1 MTLLLSPVGDTDPIR
16 GFHDGAL
23 LHIARKYRPEKIV
36 IVHSQRSLVKH
47 ANLERAIF
55 SISEKYRPQIISHE
69 VILLNADVAYYD
81 RMFEQFQEIVPFYF
95 SKDDDMILNLSSGTP
110 QMKAALFV
118 TNLLSKFEIK
128 AIQVFTPQEDSNEGT
143 GHDNNES
150 IDELIDTNEDNRP
163 DFVDRT
169 VEDEA
174 ENFRQALLKKTARD
188 LIQQYDYKATL
199 DILNNL
205 SDFDGLSSARR
216 MVQDLVVSLN
226 KQDIPRALHKKKY
239 DEDSLRILNAYLTI
253 ELQKKR
259 GNVSECFI
267 RIQNLSEFILAD
279 YIERNY
285 PNAINN
291 FCQSR
296 GKAYY
301 PNLRD
306 FITILKSRGE
316 QTFRGKT
323 KHIGALRNSRN
334 QLAHTLNPITSE
346 NVRLLSPAIRE
357 LKMIIM
363 EQYKFTQEDFD
374 FYTNVNERLLGR
386 LY

>member
-1 MTLLLSPVGDTDPIR
+1 
-16 GFHDGAL
+16 
-23 LHIARKYRPEKIV
+23 
-36 IVHSQRSLVKH
+36 
-47 ANLERAIF
+47 
-55 SISEKYRPQIISHE
+55 
-69 VILLNADVAYYD
+69 
-81 RMFEQFQEIVPFYF
+81 
-95 SKDDDMILNLSSGTP
+95 MILNLSSGTP

-118 TNLLSKFEIK
+118 TNLLSKFYIN
-128 AIQVFTPQEDSNEGT
+128 AVQVFTPQRDSNEGT

-150 IDELIDTNEDNRP
+150 IDELIETNEDNRP

-188 LIQQYDYKATL
+188 LIQQYDYKAAL
-199 DILNNL
+199 DVLNSL
-205 SDFDGLSSARR
+205 SDFEGLSCVRR
-216 MVQDLVVSLN
+216 TVQHLVDSLY
-226 KQDIPRALHKKKY
+226 KQDIPQALQKKKY
-239 DEDSLRILNAYLTI
+239 DEDSLRVLNAYLTI
-253 ELQKKR
+253 ELQQKR

-291 FCQSR
+291 LCQSR
-296 GKAYY
+296 GEGYY
-301 PNLRD
+301 PGLKD
-306 FITILKSRGE
+306 FVSILKGRGD

-323 KHIGALRNSRN
+323 KQIGALRNSRN

-357 LKMIIM
+357 LKTLIM
-363 EQYKFTQEDFD
+363 EQYKFTRDDFE
-374 FYTNVNERLLGR
+374 FYTDVNERLLER